1 MDLECGTEIG
11 VLCKPPALRPVRRKD
26 GGWEM
31 SHGCG
36 AEPGTP
42 RLSLGAGIEACGQLD
57 AQAGAGEGSQ

>member
-1 MDLECGTEIG
+1 MQASSIKASEEEGWG
-11 VLCKPPALRPVRRKD
+11 RGN

-42 RLSLGAGIEACGQLD
+42 RLSLGAGIEARGQLD
-57 AQAGAGEGSQ
+57 AQAGGPTGAGEGSQ